1 MLNVKNVRKL
11 IAELEDVV
19 KGTCGKHYDQ
29 KDFARKLTYFDDRL
43 DKQIS
48 CGTACC
54 LAGTVVSL
62 RRGFQGFDWT
72 FGDSNQLATQFKQ
85 KGERRP
91 LSVHN
96 VAERDLGLTDEYAN
110 TLFTGEPG
118 VDWPMPFAHEFEEA
132 VGEVAQAK
140 VAIRLLKK
148 VIATKGRILS
158 ADRRASVQDEE
169 GY

>member
-1 MLNVKNVRKL
+1 
-11 IAELEDVV
+11 
-19 KGTCGKHYDQ
+19 
-29 KDFARKLTYFDDRL
+29 
-43 DKQIS
+43 
-48 CGTACC
+48 
-54 LAGTVVSL
+54 
-62 RRGFQGFDWT
+62 
-72 FGDSNQLATQFKQ
+72 
-85 KGERRP
+85 
-91 LSVHN
+91 